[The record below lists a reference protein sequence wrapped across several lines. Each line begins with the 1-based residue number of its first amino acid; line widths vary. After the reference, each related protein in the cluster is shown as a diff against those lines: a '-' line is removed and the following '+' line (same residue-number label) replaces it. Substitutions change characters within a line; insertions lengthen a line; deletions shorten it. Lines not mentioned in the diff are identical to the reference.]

1 MNWAPQNSRLNILE
15 AIFVHLDTEQNQEQT
30 TAREERC
37 LLRNSEYLF
46 LKTIQKNSNNALL

>member
-1 MNWAPQNSRLNILE
+1 MNWAPQSSCLNILK

-30 TAREERC
+30 TATEERC

-46 LKTIQKNSNNALL
+46 LKTI